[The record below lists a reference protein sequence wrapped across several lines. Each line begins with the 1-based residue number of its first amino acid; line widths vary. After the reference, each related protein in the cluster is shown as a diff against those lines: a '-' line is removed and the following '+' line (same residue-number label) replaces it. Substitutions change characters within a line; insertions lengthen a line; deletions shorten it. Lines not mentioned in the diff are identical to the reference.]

1 MCVDFKF
8 LFFFLLNFILYLKDF
23 LFFKK
28 ILQSMHILFFYEFY
42 YSRRLLK
49 IFPVDQRAED
59 LEERER

>member
-28 ILQSMHILFFYEFY
+28 ILQSMHILFFYEFFIIHVVF
-42 YSRRLLK
+42 LK
-49 IFPVDQRAED
+49 FFPWTSEQRT
-59 LEERER
+59 